1 MIIIII
7 GPPGV
12 GKGTQAKLI
21 KNELKLIHLSTGD
34 LLRKEIENQTKIGF
48 EAKFY
53 IDRGEFIPD
62 QTILDIIEKRIN
74 QNDCSP
80 GYILDGF
87 PRTLPQAIGLDKIL
101 KKIKQTLNIT
111 ISLTAD
117 DKTLEKRLVKRGAKD
132 NRSDDMPS
140 IIKKRQKIYWKQ
152 TSPLL
157 KYYKSKGILK
167 EINGL
172 EEIDNVKMNIINSLH
187 SI

>member
-1 MIIIII
+1 MNILII

-21 KNELKLIHLSTGD
+21 KTKLGIIHLSTGEI
-34 LLRKEIENQTKIGF
+34 LRKEIENKTETGI

-53 IDRGEFIPD
+53 IDKGEFIPD
-62 QTILDIIEKRIN
+62 ITILEIIQRRLACS
-74 QNDCSP
+74 DCSN

-87 PRTLPQAIGLDKIL
+87 PRTLAQAIGLDRIIIEL
-101 KKIKQTLNIT
+101 DQNLDIA

-117 DKTLEKRLVKRGAKD
+117 EKILERRLIDRSLKD

-152 TSPLL
+152 TAPLL
-157 KYYKSKGILK
+157 KFYKLKGILEQVNGLG
-167 EINGL
+167 EINQ
-172 EEIDNVKMNIINSLH
+172 ITNNIMNLFK
-187 SI
+187 